1 MAAAGQ
7 GRQVVGMEAITVEKL
22 FREHKD
28 RLELSLLAGRDGLNR
43 ELVNSEIARPGL
55 ALAGFFE
62 RFANMRTQVI
72 GETELAFLNSQ
83 DSDEREERLARF
95 FSYGLPMVIITKG
108 ITPPDEL
115 MAAAEETQTA
125 LLSTKLSTS
134 EFISRLSFYLDG
146 VFAPT
151 TTMHGTLVDVYGVG
165 LLYTGPS
172 GIGKS
177 ECSLDLVER
186 GHRLVADDIVR
197 LPRKAP
203 KVIIGTASEMQGFH
217 MEVRGIGIID
227 IERLF
232 GIQSVRMQKRVEVE
246 VRLELWDSTAEYDR
260 LGLETRYTT
269 ILGVEIPVVTIPV
282 SPGKNITVISEVVA
296 MTHMLKTY
304 GENPAELFSRRLNQE
319 LRRRKTTDAYLE
331 SDLE

>member
-1 MAAAGQ
+1 
-7 GRQVVGMEAITVEKL
+7 METIIVENL
-22 FREHKD
+22 YRERKD
-28 RLELSLLAGRDGLNR
+28 RLEMSLLAGREGLKR
-43 ELVNSEIARPGL
+43 ELSSSEIARPGL
-55 ALAGFFE
+55 ALAGFLD
-62 RFANMRTQVI
+62 RFAHSRTQVI
-72 GETELAFLNSQ
+72 GETELAFINSQ
-83 DSDEREERLARF
+83 SPEAREERLQRF
-95 FSYGLPMVIITKG
+95 FSFGPPMVIVTKG
-108 ITPPDEL
+108 ITPPPEL
-115 MAAAEETQTA
+115 VTAAEESQTS
-125 LLSTKLSTS
+125 LFSTRLSTS
-134 EFISRLSFYLDG
+134 EFTSRLAVYLEG
-146 VFAPT
+146 LFAPT

-197 LPRKAP
+197 LTRKAP
-203 KVIIGTASEMQGFH
+203 KIVIGTASEMQGFH

-246 VRLELWDSTAEYDR
+246 VRLELWDSAAEYDR

-269 ILGVEIPVVTIPV
+269 ILGVEMPVVTIPV

-331 SDLE
+331 SDRE